1 MPLLTLIRILFLF
14 FRTLLAWRS
23 GKVLFILFP
32 DSSRAAY
39 AAPSGYVMVLRR
51 SSFRAIHRRML
62 SILRSILIIG
72 VIFYYSPARQQGEG
86 TAAVE
91 ALFAPRTSAPAVAG
105 PAPATGDPGHL
116 ETVWKA
122 LPDSA
127 KQAVVDR
134 ILSGSGLPVASAA
147 RPSDTLLPE
156 DREPAASKPRT

>member
-1 MPLLTLIRILFLF
+1 MNRG
-14 FRTLLAWRS
+14 RS
-23 GKVLFILFP
+23 KVSLILFP
-32 DSSRAAY
+32 DSPRGSY
-39 AAPSGYVMVLRR
+39 AAPASYVMVLRR
-51 SSFRAIHRRML
+51 SSFQAPRSRML

-72 VIFYYSPARQQGEG
+72 LIFNYSPVRQQGEG

-91 ALFAPRTSAPAVAG
+91 ALLAPKAGGTAVAG

-134 ILSGSGLPVASAA
+134 ILTGSGLPVIGSAK
-147 RPSDTLLPE
+147 PSDTLLPE
-156 DREPAASKPRT
+156 DRETAASKPRT